1 MTGTKRRCCGA
12 SVGGD
17 PGGVIV
23 TVKLPLATLPASSLA
38 VQVMV
43 VVPIAKVLPL
53 DGVQLTGIVPATA
66 SLAVAVNVTT
76 APADVSASTVTSSGK
91 TSVGGVVAMVKVS
104 DTSSSNVIPPTLLNV
119 AQAISIY
126 WSSGSG

>member
-12 SVGGD
+12 SAGGD

>member
-12 SVGGD
+12 SAGGD

-126 WSSGSG
+126 RSSGSG

>member
-12 SVGGD
+12 SAGGD

-23 TVKLPLATLPASSLA
+23 TVKLSLATLPASSPA

>member
-12 SVGGD
+12 SAGGD

-76 APADVSASTVTSSGK
+76 APAGVSASTVTSSGK